1 MKAEEIRKKS
11 ETYSAAMKEVGNVD
25 SSALI
30 VEAAK
35 LEMIIE
41 IAAQLAEANEHLTKI
56 ANPLLVVDAESP
68 WLTLKWRDR
77 EFVVN
82 RDDVSSVHQYGSSGT
97 ESVVILR
104 TDAPED
110 GGRCCETGLTE
121 LCAKLKIPFK
131 EQP

>member
-68 WLTLKWRDR
+68 W
-77 EFVVN
+77 
-82 RDDVSSVHQYGSSGT
+82 
-97 ESVVILR
+97 
-104 TDAPED
+104 
-110 GGRCCETGLTE
+110 
-121 LCAKLKIPFK
+121 
-131 EQP
+131 